1 MEKKSNK
8 SKTTAVREEKEESF
22 SAETKTLKHTL
33 PASTKQV
40 AKQYLFMILGCISY
54 ALSLRM
60 FLIPLK
66 IVGGGVSGAAS
77 LIEILTDIPAGY
89 FIFSINIPI
98 LIMGLKL
105 KGWRFIVR
113 CLITTATLSLFTNL
127 FGIEFFDFLQGLTNS
142 PLLASLY
149 GGILQGIGI
158 GLFIRYEMS
167 SGGTEL
173 LGRIT
178 HHVLPILSIAVHAAF
193 FDGLVVILGAI
204 VLNNPENILY
214 ALILIFTS
222 AKVSDVLVIGLSKA
236 KMCYIISTKAEEIA
250 DFLIHHS
257 PRGVTLIHGEGMYSK
272 TERDVLLTCVKNH
285 QIQSLKTAVKSIDEN
300 AFIIVGE
307 ATEVYG
313 KGFNRI

>member
-1 MEKKSNK
+1 MYSLNKQHEKP
-8 SKTTAVREEKEESF
+8 
-22 SAETKTLKHTL
+22 ETKNKLQFSPDVIKR
-33 PASTKQV
+33 
-40 AKQYLFMILGCISY
+40 YIFMILGCISY

-77 LIEILTDIPAGY
+77 LIEILTSIPAGY
-89 FIFSINIPI
+89 FIFAINIPI
-98 LIMGLKL
+98 LIMGYRLMGLK
-105 KGWRFIVR
+105 FTIR
-113 CLITTATLSLFTNL
+113 CLITTASLSAFTNL
-127 FGIEFFDFLQGLTNS
+127 FGIEFFDFLQGITTS

-158 GLFIRYEMS
+158 GLFIKFEMS

-178 HHVLPILSIAVHAAF
+178 YHVIPVFSIAVHAAF

-204 VLNNPENILY
+204 FLENLENILY
-214 ALILIFTS
+214 ALILIFVS
-222 AKVSDVLVIGLSKA
+222 ARVSDIIVLGLNKA
-236 KMCYIISTKAEEIA
+236 KLCYVITTKAEEIA

-257 PRGVTLIHGEGMYSK
+257 PRGITLLRGEGMYSK
-272 TERDVLLTCVKNH
+272 TEKGVLLTCVKNH
-285 QIQSLKTAVKSIDEN
+285 QIQSLKNSVKSIDEN
-300 AFIIVGE
+300 AFVIVSE

-313 KGFNRI
+313 KGFHRI